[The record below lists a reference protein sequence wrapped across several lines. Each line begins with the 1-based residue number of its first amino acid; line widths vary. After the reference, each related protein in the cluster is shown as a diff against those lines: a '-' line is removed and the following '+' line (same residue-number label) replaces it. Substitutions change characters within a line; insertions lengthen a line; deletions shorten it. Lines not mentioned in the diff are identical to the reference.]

1 MAKLWR
7 AESAENDPKVGGFV
21 VEFPS
26 GARKVVA
33 WRSGA
38 PIPDVRAAAKQ
49 YATALVQHMLD
60 HELRDDL
67 NRTNIPSLVAAIQRI
82 LMDWNEELRRALYA
96 ANETH
101 ATLVQ

>member
-7 AESAENDPKVGGFV
+7 AESAINDPRIGGFV

-26 GARKVVA
+26 GARKVCA

-38 PIPDVRAAAKQ
+38 PIPDTLEAAKQ
-49 YATALVQHMLD
+49 YAATLVQHMLE

-67 NRTNIPSLVAAIQRI
+67 NRTNIPSLVASIQRI
-82 LMDWNEELRRALYA
+82 ISDWNDELRRTL
-96 ANETH
+96 H
-101 ATLVQ
+101 AVHDDKLAS